1 MGEREMTQHEMLLTL
16 FKEGHRLTV
25 ADSMRLAGIYALSQ
39 RCGELKREGHGIKSK
54 LIPIDTRF
62 GKKQVSVY
70 WMETGEPKQADL
82 F

>member
-1 MGEREMTQHEMLLTL
+1 MIQHEMLLEL
-16 FKEGHRLTV
+16 FREGRRLTV
-25 ADSMRLAGIYALSQ
+25 LDSMRLAGIYALSQ
-39 RCGELKREGHGIKSK
+39 RVGELKRAGHDVKSK

-70 WMETGEPKQADL
+70 WMETEKPKQTEL